1 MDPRTRPSRWLVR
14 RRERPE
20 APLNVYV
27 FAHAG
32 GSSAEY
38 LLWSEELTEV
48 QLWGVQLP
56 GRSAR
61 RAEPAQTAIG
71 PLVADL
77 IAQSVFTA
85 PYMLLGHSFGGL
97 LAYETTRALRRAGRE
112 LPEHLILSSCPA
124 PHTFGT
130 GGPAGSLHT
139 LSDEDLITAAEGR
152 WGPLPEQVH
161 AHARL
166 RRLVLGPLRADISVF
181 ETYVHQPEP
190 PLEVP
195 ATLLCGTGEQERLV
209 GESAGWARHLNRIIR
224 QRVLPG
230 GHFYF
235 RENRAP
241 LLDVIR
247 EVAGEAGVGRRRA
260 ST

>member
-1 MDPRTRPSRWLVR
+1 MVPLAQPARWLVR
-14 RRERPE
+14 RRERSE

-38 LLWSEELTEV
+38 LLWTDELTSV

-61 RAEPAQTAIG
+61 RGEPAYTAIG

-77 IAQSVFTA
+77 VSQTAFTG
-85 PYMLLGHSFGGL
+85 PYVLFGHSFGGL
-97 LAYETTRALRRAGRE
+97 LAYETARALRREGRE
-112 LPEHLILSSCPA
+112 PPEHLILSSCPA
-124 PHTFGT
+124 PHAFGT
-130 GGPAGSLHT
+130 GGPAGALHT
-139 LSDEDLITAAEGR
+139 LPDEELITAAEAR

-161 AHARL
+161 TDARL

-181 ETYVHQPEP
+181 ETYVHRPEP

-195 ATLLCGTGEQERLV
+195 ATLLCGTGEQDRLV
-209 GESAGWARHLNRIIR
+209 DESAGWARHLDRITR
-224 QRVLPG
+224 RRVLPG

-235 RENRAP
+235 REDSAP
-241 LLDVIR
+241 LLDVLR
-247 EVAGEAGVGRRRA
+247 EVAGEVLAGRRRA
-260 ST
+260 TA

>member
-1 MDPRTRPSRWLVR
+1 MDPRTRPARWLVR

-38 LLWSEELTEV
+38 LLWTDELTEV

-56 GRSAR
+56 GRSVR
-61 RAEPAQTAIG
+61 RAEPAHTAIG

-77 IAQSVFTA
+77 VSQSAFTG
-85 PYMLLGHSFGGL
+85 PYVLFGHSFGGL
-97 LAYETTRALRRAGRE
+97 LAYETTRALRREGRD
-112 LPEHLILSSCPA
+112 LPEHLVLSSSPA

-139 LSDEDLITAAEGR
+139 LSDEELITAAEAR

-161 AHARL
+161 ADARL

-181 ETYVHQPEP
+181 ETYVHEPEP

-195 ATLLCGTGEQERLV
+195 ATLLCGTGEQDRLA
-209 GESAGWARHLNRIIR
+209 GESAGWARHLDRITR
-224 QRVLPG
+224 RVALPG

-235 RENRAP
+235 REDHAP

-247 EVAGEAGVGRRRA
+247 EVAGEVGVGRSRA
-260 ST
+260 TA